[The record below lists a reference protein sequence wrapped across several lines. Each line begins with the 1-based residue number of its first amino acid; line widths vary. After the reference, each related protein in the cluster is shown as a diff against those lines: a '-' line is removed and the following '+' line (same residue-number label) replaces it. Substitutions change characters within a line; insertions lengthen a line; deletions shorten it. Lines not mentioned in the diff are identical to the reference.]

1 MRSKAEVLQAIA
13 DLDEDAE
20 ALVEGP
26 NLEREF
32 RQRREDLLKEL
43 AYAEA
48 NEKYVAKP
56 RCANCIYCVKHEE
69 NQYLGG
75 GHSYNRTQYRCH
87 RRLHP
92 YGTHGHGVFLPV
104 NYDDWCGEWL
114 GENPERILIG
124 ADKLEESGF
133 LEAAGL
139 LRMWYHK
146 KPGG

>member
-1 MRSKAEVLQAIA
+1 MSRSKAEVLQAIA

-43 AYAEA
+43 AVVEQWQKDQT
-48 NEKYVAKP
+48 EP
-56 RCANCIYCVKHEE
+56 RCGNCIYFVRDHEPFRAPSP
-69 NQYLGG
+69 
-75 GHSYNRTQYRCH
+75 HSGCCH
-87 RRLHP
+87 RHAPTRSGQHAYSDWP
-92 YGTHGHGVFLPV
+92 DTR
-104 NYDDWCGEWL
+104 YDRWCGEWL

-146 KPGG
+146 KPG